1 MVLQISQNF
10 IEKNC
15 KKHTPPKKKQSLF
28 WGGGGVANS
37 VNNLDTYT
45 PQPQFINNKKIFFW
59 KIVPHFIYFHK
70 LKKRKKGTEEAWCLF
85 LRAIQI

>member
-10 IEKNC
+10 IEK
-15 KKHTPPKKKQSLF
+15 KWQKTSLPKKKKQSLF
-28 WGGGGVANS
+28 LFFGGVANS

-45 PQPQFINNKKIFFW
+45 PQPKFIKNKEFFFW

-70 LKKRKKGTEEAWCLF
+70 PKKRKKGTEGA
-85 LRAIQI
+85 